1 MKFNIAVIG
10 CGEFAASFVPL
21 FKAHP
26 NVEAVSVCDLFP
38 EKAQRYAEK
47 FDVPII
53 PSFEDALADPAI
65 DTVAIFT
72 QRHLHGPM
80 VVKSLYAGKHVY
92 SAVPMAT
99 TPEEC
104 GEIIDAVKA
113 TGKVY
118 MMGETCIYYPC
129 SMYCRKAYSAGQF
142 GKFVYG
148 ESQYFHD
155 LSHFSVNYQNDI
167 ASASL
172 PPFFYPTHSTAMLL
186 YAVGEHAV
194 KVSAM
199 GYKDTEENT
208 PFVADK
214 NPWGNEFSDEFSLM
228 QLSGGGVARISECRR
243 IGYKSPSSFISG
255 FYGTKG
261 SYQFNNAQHLVTS
274 LTKAGVDLTDV
285 SDQVNPRAMTEHKGD
300 DNFKQN
306 AANHVW
312 QWNSFSPVQDDE
324 WDRLPRSFKD
334 IPNTN
339 GHMASHQLLI
349 DDFCTA
355 AAEDKLP
362 RVHAWLAARF
372 TIPGL
377 IAHESA
383 KLGGALLDIPDY
395 GDPTPEF
402 AAKAIDKT

>member
-1 MKFNIAVIG
+1 MKLHIAVIG
-10 CGEFAASFVPL
+10 CGEFAQSFVPL
-21 FKAHP
+21 FQAHP
-26 NVEAVSVCDLFP
+26 QVESVCVCDIIP
-38 EKAQRYAEK
+38 EKAQAYAEK
-47 FDVPII
+47 FGVPVC
-53 PSFEDALADPAI
+53 PSFEEALADPAI

-80 VVKSLYAGKHVY
+80 VVKALYAGKHVY

-104 GEIIDAVKA
+104 GEIIEAVKA
-113 TGKVY
+113 TGKCY

-129 SMYCRKAYSAGQF
+129 SMYCKQAYERGDF

-155 LSHFSVNYQNDI
+155 LSHFPKNFIEDRPN
-167 ASASL
+167 SAL
-172 PPFFYPTHSTAMLL
+172 PPFFYPTHSTAMLR

-194 KVSAM
+194 KVSAV
-199 GYKDTEENT
+199 GYRDTEENT
-208 PFVADK
+208 PYAVGE
-214 NPWGNEFSDEFSLM
+214 NPWDNEFSNEFSLM

-243 IGYKSPSSFISG
+243 IGYKAPSSFISG
-255 FYGTKG
+255 FYGTGG
-261 SYQFNNAQHLVTS
+261 SYQFSNAQHLVMK

-285 SDQVNPRAMTEHKGD
+285 SDQVNPYMMTEHKGEAD
-300 DNFKQN
+300 FKQKV
-306 AANHVW
+306 ANHTW
-312 QWNSFSPVQDDE
+312 QWNGFSPVQDAE
-324 WDRLPRSFKD
+324 YARLPQSFKD
-334 IPNTN
+334 IPAKN

-355 AAEDKLP
+355 AADGKLP

-377 IAHESA
+377 VAHESA
-383 KLGGALLDIPDY
+383 KKGGVLLDIPDY
-395 GDPTPEF
+395 GDPDPALLPQE
-402 AAKAIDKT
+402 A